1 MNLLLHKNGEAYPMF
16 NRLRKKKMSNE
27 DTPVNNKPSSVRMN
41 VFFFAAFVIF
51 SILIFRLAFVQF
63 VEGPELTY
71 METSRNTKD
80 IPLAP
85 VRGPIYDA
93 TGEVALA
100 YSEPVQSLYVLLY
113 EDYRNDDRKQE
124 AQELAEELAA
134 VFKKFNPGE
143 KEQPDAEEI
152 LKRLDLESQ
161 KAHGYTPRL
170 VKSDLNMKEI
180 AYFMEKKAEYPGAMV
195 LEENVRKYDPDRV
208 AVQVIGYTR
217 EFKGQQDNLDKYRE
231 ISKSEATERDPGM
244 RYTQQEK
251 VGVDGLEFQYQ
262 EELRGRS
269 GYQSIDINLRNL
281 PEGTMQQTP
290 PEKGYSL
297 VSTINKEIQ
306 MAAQQAITDELRKLP
321 KAVTGYAVAM
331 EVDTGNVV
339 AMASMPDYD
348 PNDWD
353 YDKIKYVYRNGT
365 MASFPPDDSKKH
377 TESVV
382 LLGSVIKPLSVLIGL
397 KEGLFT
403 TGETYPDQGYAILGK
418 DGRKVRNSHSAYNG
432 NITARRAIEKSSNAF
447 MIDMV
452 GKRLLNKYGSDK
464 GLDVWHE
471 HMQEFG
477 LGVSTGVDLP
487 GEFLGRLEYKNK
499 DESAL
504 TRLAFASFGQQG
516 KYTTLQLA
524 QYTTMLAN
532 KGKRMEPHLVKEIR
546 DADGNVVKKIK
557 PKVLNEVDF
566 ADAYWN
572 EVHKGMVTRVSSFEG
587 FPYDYARKTG
597 TSEQGTGPNK
607 KENGVFIAFAPR
619 DNPKLAIAVVVP
631 EGGFGSVSAS
641 PIARKI
647 FDAYDQV
654 YGLDGTPK
662 GKKDQGKDTE

>member
-1 MNLLLHKNGEAYPMF
+1 MTE
-16 NRLRKKKMSNE
+16 E
-27 DTPVNNKPSSVRMN
+27 DTPVNKPSTARLN
-41 VFFFAAFVIF
+41 LFFFAAFVIF

-113 EDYRNDDRKQE
+113 EDYRNDERRQE
-124 AQELAEELAA
+124 AEELAHDLAA
-134 VFKKFNPGE
+134 VFKQFNPGD

-152 LKRLDLESQ
+152 IKRLDLDYQ
-161 KAHGYTPRL
+161 KTFGYVPRL
-170 VKSDLNMKEI
+170 VKSDLSTKEI
-180 AYFMEKKAEYPGAMV
+180 AFFMEKKAEYPGVMV
-195 LEENVRKYDPDRV
+195 LEENIRKYDPDGV
-208 AVQVIGYTR
+208 AVQIVGYTR
-217 EFKGQQDNLDKYRE
+217 EFKRAPDSIAKYKAIRE
-231 ISKSEATERDPGM
+231 GASNQRDPGLV
-244 RYTQQEK
+244 YHEEEK
-251 VGVDGLEFQYQ
+251 VGFDGLELQYQ

-269 GYQSIDINLRNL
+269 GYQSIDIDARNL
-281 PEGTMQQTP
+281 PDGTMLQTP

-306 MAAQQAITDELRKLP
+306 MAAQEAITDELRRLP
-321 KAVTGYAVAM
+321 KAITGYAVAM

-353 YDKIKYVYRNGT
+353 YDKIKYVFRNGT
-365 MASFPPDDSKKH
+365 TESFPPNDAKPSRA
-377 TESVV
+377 ESVV

-403 TGETYPDQGYAILGK
+403 AGQTYHDQGYAILGK
-418 DGRKVRNSHSAYNG
+418 DGRQVKNSHSAYNG
-432 NITARRAIEKSSNAF
+432 SITARRAIEKSSNAF

-452 GKRLLNKYGSDK
+452 GKRLLSKYGSDK
-464 GLDVWHE
+464 GIDIWDK
-471 HMQEFG
+471 HMKEFG

-487 GEFLGRLEYKNK
+487 NEFLGRLEYNNE

-504 TRLAFASFGQQG
+504 TRLAFASFGQQA
-516 KYTTLQLA
+516 KYTTMQLA

-546 DADGNVVKKIK
+546 DADGNVVKEIK

-566 ADAYWN
+566 ADAHWN
-572 EVHKGMVTRVSSFEG
+572 EVHKGMVTKVSSFDG
-587 FPYDYARKTG
+587 FPYDFARKTG

-619 DNPKLAIAVVVP
+619 DNPKLAVAVVVP

-647 FDAYDQV
+647 FDAYDEV

-662 GKKDQGKDTE
+662 GKKDEAKDKE

>member
-1 MNLLLHKNGEAYPMF
+1 MTE
-16 NRLRKKKMSNE
+16 E
-27 DTPVNNKPSSVRMN
+27 DTPVNKPSTARLN
-41 VFFFAAFVIF
+41 LFFFAAFVIF

-93 TGEVALA
+93 TGEIALA

-113 EDYRNDDRKQE
+113 EDYRNDERRQE
-124 AQELAEELAA
+124 AEELAHDLAA
-134 VFKKFNPGE
+134 VFKQFNPGD

-152 LKRLDLESQ
+152 IKRLDLDYQ
-161 KAHGYTPRL
+161 KTFGYVPRL
-170 VKSDLNMKEI
+170 VKSDLSTKEI
-180 AYFMEKKAEYPGAMV
+180 AFFMEKKADYPGVMV
-195 LEENVRKYDPDRV
+195 LEENIRKYDPDGV
-208 AVQVIGYTR
+208 AVQVVGYTR
-217 EFKGQQDNLDKYRE
+217 EFKRAPDSIAKYKAIRE
-231 ISKSEATERDPGM
+231 GASTQRDPGLV
-244 RYTQQEK
+244 YHEEEK
-251 VGVDGLEFQYQ
+251 VGFDGLELQYQ

-269 GYQSIDINLRNL
+269 GYQSIDIDARNL
-281 PEGTMQQTP
+281 PDGTMLQTP

-306 MAAQQAITDELRKLP
+306 MATQEAITDELRRLP
-321 KAVTGYAVAM
+321 KAITGYAVAM

-353 YDKIKYVYRNGT
+353 YDKIKYVFRNGT
-365 MASFPPDDSKKH
+365 TESFPPNDDKPSRA
-377 TESVV
+377 ESVV

-403 TGETYPDQGYAILGK
+403 PGETYHDQGYAVLGK
-418 DGRKVRNSHSAYNG
+418 DGRQVKNSHSAYNG
-432 NITARRAIEKSSNAF
+432 SITARRAIEKSSNAF

-452 GKRLLNKYGSDK
+452 GKRLLRNYGSEK
-464 GLDVWHE
+464 GIDVWHK

-487 GEFLGRLEYKNK
+487 NEFLGRLEYKNK

-504 TRLAFASFGQQG
+504 TRLAFASFGQQA
-516 KYTTLQLA
+516 KYTTMQLA

-546 DADGNVVKKIK
+546 DADGNVVKEIK

-566 ADAYWN
+566 ADAHWN
-572 EVHKGMVTRVSSFEG
+572 EVHKGMVTKVSSFDG

-619 DNPKLAIAVVVP
+619 DNPKLAVAVVVP

-647 FDAYDQV
+647 FDAYDEV

-662 GKKDQGKDTE
+662 GKKDEGKDKE

>member
-1 MNLLLHKNGEAYPMF
+1 MF
-16 NRLRKKKMSNE
+16 NRLRKKPMTEE
-27 DTPVNNKPSSVRMN
+27 DTPVNKPSTARLN
-41 VFFFAAFVIF
+41 LFFFAAFVIF

-113 EDYRNDDRKQE
+113 EDYRNDERRQE
-124 AQELAEELAA
+124 AEELAHDLAA
-134 VFKKFNPGE
+134 VFKQFNPGD
-143 KEQPDAEEI
+143 KEQPDGEEI
-152 LKRLDLESQ
+152 IKRLDLDYQ
-161 KAHGYTPRL
+161 KTFGYVPRL
-170 VKSDLNMKEI
+170 VKSDLSTKEI
-180 AYFMEKKAEYPGAMV
+180 AFFMEKKAEYPGVMV
-195 LEENVRKYDPDRV
+195 LEENIRKYDPDGV
-208 AVQVIGYTR
+208 AVQVVGYTR
-217 EFKGQQDNLDKYRE
+217 EFKRAPDSIAKYKAIRE
-231 ISKSEATERDPGM
+231 GASTQRDPGLV
-244 RYTQQEK
+244 YHEEEK
-251 VGVDGLEFQYQ
+251 VGFDGLELQYQ

-269 GYQSIDINLRNL
+269 GYQSIDIDARNL
-281 PEGTMQQTP
+281 PDGTMLQTP

-306 MAAQQAITDELRKLP
+306 MAAQEAITDELRRLP
-321 KAVTGYAVAM
+321 KAITGYAVAM

-353 YDKIKYVYRNGT
+353 YDKIKYVFRNGT
-365 MASFPPDDSKKH
+365 TESFPPNDAKPSRA
-377 TESVV
+377 ESVV

-403 TGETYPDQGYAILGK
+403 AGETYHDQGYAVLGK
-418 DGRKVRNSHSAYNG
+418 DGRQVKNSHSAYNG
-432 NITARRAIEKSSNAF
+432 SITARRAIEKSSNAF

-452 GKRLLNKYGSDK
+452 GKRLLRNYGSEK
-464 GLDVWHE
+464 GIDVWHK

-487 GEFLGRLEYKNK
+487 NEFLGRLEYNNK

-504 TRLAFASFGQQG
+504 TRLAFASFGQQA
-516 KYTTLQLA
+516 KYTTMQLA

-546 DADGNVVKKIK
+546 DADGNVVKEIK

-566 ADAYWN
+566 AEAHWN
-572 EVHKGMVTRVSSFEG
+572 EVHKGMVTKVSSFDG

-619 DNPKLAIAVVVP
+619 DNPKLAVAVVVP

-647 FDAYDQV
+647 FDAYDEV

-662 GKKDQGKDTE
+662 GKKDEAKDNE

>member
-1 MNLLLHKNGEAYPMF
+1 MF
-16 NRLRKKKMSNE
+16 NRWRSKKASDE
-27 DTPVNNKPSSVRMN
+27 DKTVNKPSAARIN
-41 VFFFAAFVIF
+41 LFFFAAFVIF

-71 METSRNTKD
+71 METTRNTKD

-93 TGEVALA
+93 TGKVALA

-113 EDYRNDDRKQE
+113 EDYSNGSRQEE
-124 AQELAEELAA
+124 AQKLADDLAA
-134 VFKKFNPGE
+134 VFKKFNPGD
-143 KEQPDAEEI
+143 KKQPDAEEI
-152 LKRLDLESQ
+152 MKRLDLDYQ
-161 KAHGYTPRL
+161 KTHGYTPRL
-170 VKSDLNMKEI
+170 VKSDLNTKEI

-217 EFKGQQDNLDKYRE
+217 EFKGQQNNLDKYKE
-231 ISKSEATERDPGM
+231 ISKSLATERDPGL
-244 RYTQQEK
+244 RYTQQEM
-251 VGVDGLEFQYQ
+251 VGVGGLEFQYQ

-269 GYQSIDINLRNL
+269 GYQSIDINARNL
-281 PEGTMQQTP
+281 PEGTIMQTP

-306 MAAQQAITDELRKLP
+306 LAAQEAITDELRKLP
-321 KAVTGYAVAM
+321 KAITGYAVAM

-353 YDKIKYVYRNGT
+353 YEKIKYVYRNGT
-365 MASFPPDDSKKH
+365 IASFPPNDSKPRH
-377 TESVV
+377 AESVV

-403 TGETYPDQGYAILGK
+403 AGQTYHDQGYAILGK
-418 DGRKVRNSHSAYNG
+418 DGRQVRNSHSAYNG
-432 NITARRAIEKSSNAF
+432 HITARRAIEKSSNAF

-464 GLDVWHE
+464 GIDKWDE
-471 HMQEFG
+471 YMKDFG

-487 GEFLGRLEYKNK
+487 GEYLGTLEYKDK

-504 TRLAFASFGQQG
+504 TRLAFASFGQQA

-546 DADGNVVKKIK
+546 DAEGSVVKKIK

-572 EVHKGMVTRVSSFEG
+572 EVHRGMVTKVSSFDG

-619 DNPKLAIAVVVP
+619 ENPKLAIAVVVP

-647 FDAYDQV
+647 FDAYDEV

-662 GKKDQGKDTE
+662 GKKGQEKDKE

>member
-1 MNLLLHKNGEAYPMF
+1 MF
-16 NRLRKKKMSNE
+16 NRLRKKPMTEE
-27 DTPVNNKPSSVRMN
+27 DTPVNKPSTARLN
-41 VFFFAAFVIF
+41 LFFFAAFVIF

-113 EDYRNDDRKQE
+113 EDYRNDERRQE
-124 AQELAEELAA
+124 AEELAHDLAA
-134 VFKKFNPGE
+134 VFKQFNPGD

-152 LKRLDLESQ
+152 IKRLDLDYQ
-161 KAHGYTPRL
+161 KTFGYVPRL
-170 VKSDLNMKEI
+170 VKSDLSTKEI
-180 AYFMEKKAEYPGAMV
+180 AFFMEKKADYPGVMV
-195 LEENVRKYDPDRV
+195 LEENIRKYDPDGV
-208 AVQVIGYTR
+208 AVQVVGYTR
-217 EFKGQQDNLDKYRE
+217 EFKRAPDSIAKYKAIRE
-231 ISKSEATERDPGM
+231 GASTQRDPGLL
-244 RYTQQEK
+244 YHEEEK
-251 VGVDGLEFQYQ
+251 VGFDGLELQYQ

-269 GYQSIDINLRNL
+269 GYQSIDIDARNL
-281 PEGTMQQTP
+281 PDGTMLQTP

-306 MAAQQAITDELRKLP
+306 MAAQEAITDELRRLP
-321 KAVTGYAVAM
+321 KAITGYAVAM

-353 YDKIKYVYRNGT
+353 YDKIKYVFRNGT
-365 MASFPPDDSKKH
+365 TESFPPNDAKPSRA
-377 TESVV
+377 ESVV

-403 TGETYPDQGYAILGK
+403 AGETYHDQGYAVLGK
-418 DGRKVRNSHSAYNG
+418 DGRQVKNSHSAYNG
-432 NITARRAIEKSSNAF
+432 SITARRAIEKSSNAF

-452 GKRLLNKYGSDK
+452 GKRLLRNYGSEK
-464 GLDVWHE
+464 GIDVWHK

-487 GEFLGRLEYKNK
+487 NEFLGRLEYNNK

-504 TRLAFASFGQQG
+504 TRLAFASFGQQA
-516 KYTTLQLA
+516 KYTTMQLA

-546 DADGNVVKKIK
+546 DADGNVVKEIK

-566 ADAYWN
+566 ADAHWN
-572 EVHKGMVTRVSSFEG
+572 EVHKGMVTKVSSFDG

-607 KENGVFIAFAPR
+607 KENGVFIALCTTR
-619 DNPKLAIAVVVP
+619 
-631 EGGFGSVSAS
+631 
-641 PIARKI
+641 
-647 FDAYDQV
+647 
-654 YGLDGTPK
+654 
-662 GKKDQGKDTE
+662 

>member
-1 MNLLLHKNGEAYPMF
+1 MF

-41 VFFFAAFVIF
+41 MFFFAAFVIF

-124 AQELAEELAA
+124 AQELADELAA
-134 VFKKFNPGE
+134 VFKQFNPGD

-231 ISKSEATERDPGM
+231 ISKSEATERDPGL

-281 PEGTMQQTP
+281 PEGTMEQTP

-403 TGETYPDQGYAILGK
+403 TGQTYPDQGYAILGK

-572 EVHKGMVTRVSSFEG
+572 EVHKGMVTKVSSFEG

-647 FDAYDQV
+647 FDAYDEV

>member
-1 MNLLLHKNGEAYPMF
+1 MTE
-16 NRLRKKKMSNE
+16 E
-27 DTPVNNKPSSVRMN
+27 DTPVNKPSTARLN
-41 VFFFAAFVIF
+41 LFFFAAFVIF

-113 EDYRNDDRKQE
+113 EDYRNDERRQE
-124 AQELAEELAA
+124 AEELAHDLAA
-134 VFKKFNPGE
+134 VFKQFNPGD
-143 KEQPDAEEI
+143 KEQPDGEEI
-152 LKRLDLESQ
+152 IKRLDLDYQ
-161 KAHGYTPRL
+161 KTFGYVPRL
-170 VKSDLNMKEI
+170 VKSDLSTKEI
-180 AYFMEKKAEYPGAMV
+180 AFFMEKKTEYPGVMV
-195 LEENVRKYDPDRV
+195 LEENIRKYDPDGV
-208 AVQVIGYTR
+208 AVQVVGYTR
-217 EFKGQQDNLDKYRE
+217 EFKRAPDSIAKYKAIRE
-231 ISKSEATERDPGM
+231 GASTQRDPGLV
-244 RYTQQEK
+244 YHEEEK
-251 VGVDGLEFQYQ
+251 VGFDGLELQYQ

-269 GYQSIDINLRNL
+269 GYQSIDIDARNL
-281 PEGTMQQTP
+281 PDGTMLQTP

-306 MAAQQAITDELRKLP
+306 MAAQEAITDELRRLP
-321 KAVTGYAVAM
+321 KAITGYAVAM

-353 YDKIKYVYRNGT
+353 YDKIKYVFRNGT
-365 MASFPPDDSKKH
+365 TESFPPNDAKPSRA
-377 TESVV
+377 ESVI

-403 TGETYPDQGYAILGK
+403 AGQTYHDQGYAILGK
-418 DGRKVRNSHSAYNG
+418 DGRQVKNSHSAYNG
-432 NITARRAIEKSSNAF
+432 SITARRAIEKSSNAF

-452 GKRLLNKYGSDK
+452 GKRLLSKYGSEGIDIWDK
-464 GLDVWHE
+464 
-471 HMQEFG
+471 HMKEFG

-487 GEFLGRLEYKNK
+487 NEFLGRLEYTNK

-504 TRLAFASFGQQG
+504 TRLAFASFGQQA
-516 KYTTLQLA
+516 KYTTMQLA

-546 DADGNVVKKIK
+546 DADGNVVKEIK

-566 ADAYWN
+566 ADAHWN
-572 EVHKGMVTRVSSFEG
+572 EVHKGMVTKVSAFDG

-619 DNPKLAIAVVVP
+619 DNPKLAVAVVVP

-647 FDAYDQV
+647 FDAYDEV

-662 GKKDQGKDTE
+662 GKKGEGKDKE

>member
-1 MNLLLHKNGEAYPMF
+1 MF
-16 NRLRKKKMSNE
+16 NRLRKKPMTEE
-27 DTPVNNKPSSVRMN
+27 DTPVNKPSTARLN
-41 VFFFAAFVIF
+41 LFFFAAFVIF

-113 EDYRNDDRKQE
+113 EDYRNDERRQE
-124 AQELAEELAA
+124 AEELAHDLAA
-134 VFKKFNPGE
+134 VFKQFNPGD

-152 LKRLDLESQ
+152 IKRLDLDYQ
-161 KAHGYTPRL
+161 KTFGYVPRL
-170 VKSDLNMKEI
+170 VKSDLSTKEI
-180 AYFMEKKAEYPGAMV
+180 AFFMEKKADYPGVMV
-195 LEENVRKYDPDRV
+195 LEENIRKYDPDGV
-208 AVQVIGYTR
+208 AVQVVGYTR
-217 EFKGQQDNLDKYRE
+217 EFKRAPDSIAKYKAIRE
-231 ISKSEATERDPGM
+231 GASTQRDPGLV
-244 RYTQQEK
+244 YHEEEK
-251 VGVDGLEFQYQ
+251 VGFDGLELQYQ

-269 GYQSIDINLRNL
+269 GYQSIDIDARNL
-281 PEGTMQQTP
+281 PDGTMLQTP

-306 MAAQQAITDELRKLP
+306 MATQEAITDELRRLP
-321 KAVTGYAVAM
+321 KAITGYAVAM

-353 YDKIKYVYRNGT
+353 YDKIKYVFRNGT
-365 MASFPPDDSKKH
+365 TESFPPNDDKPSRA
-377 TESVV
+377 ESVV

-403 TGETYPDQGYAILGK
+403 AGETYHDQGYAVLGK
-418 DGRKVRNSHSAYNG
+418 DGRQVKNSHSAYNG
-432 NITARRAIEKSSNAF
+432 SITARRAIEKSSNAF

-452 GKRLLNKYGSDK
+452 GKRLLRNYGSEK
-464 GLDVWHE
+464 GIDVWHK

-487 GEFLGRLEYKNK
+487 NEFLGRLEYTNK

-504 TRLAFASFGQQG
+504 TRLAFASFGQQA
-516 KYTTLQLA
+516 KYTTMQLA

-546 DADGNVVKKIK
+546 DADGNVVKEIK

-566 ADAYWN
+566 ADAHWN
-572 EVHKGMVTRVSSFEG
+572 EVHKGMVTKVSSFDG

-619 DNPKLAIAVVVP
+619 DNPKLAVAVVVP

-647 FDAYDQV
+647 FDAYDEV

-662 GKKDQGKDTE
+662 GKKDEGKDKE

>member
-1 MNLLLHKNGEAYPMF
+1 MTE
-16 NRLRKKKMSNE
+16 E
-27 DTPVNNKPSSVRMN
+27 DTPVNKPSTARLN
-41 VFFFAAFVIF
+41 LFFFAAFVIF

-113 EDYRNDDRKQE
+113 EDYRNDERRQE
-124 AQELAEELAA
+124 AEELAHDLAA
-134 VFKKFNPGE
+134 VFKQFNPGD

-152 LKRLDLESQ
+152 IKRLDLDYQ
-161 KAHGYTPRL
+161 KTFGYVPRL
-170 VKSDLNMKEI
+170 VKSDLSTKEI
-180 AYFMEKKAEYPGAMV
+180 AFFMEKKADYPGVMV
-195 LEENVRKYDPDRV
+195 LEENIRKYDPDGV
-208 AVQVIGYTR
+208 AVQVVGYTR
-217 EFKGQQDNLDKYRE
+217 EFKRAPDSLAKYKAIRE
-231 ISKSEATERDPGM
+231 GASTQRDPGLV
-244 RYTQQEK
+244 YHEEEK
-251 VGVDGLEFQYQ
+251 VGFDGLELQYQ

-269 GYQSIDINLRNL
+269 GYQSIDIDARNL
-281 PEGTMQQTP
+281 PDGTMLQTP

-306 MAAQQAITDELRKLP
+306 MAAQEAITDELRRLP
-321 KAVTGYAVAM
+321 KAITGYAVAM

-353 YDKIKYVYRNGT
+353 YDKIKYVFRNGT
-365 MASFPPDDSKKH
+365 TESFPPNDAKPSRA
-377 TESVV
+377 ESVV

-403 TGETYPDQGYAILGK
+403 AGQTYHDQGYAILGK
-418 DGRKVRNSHSAYNG
+418 DGRQVKNSHSAYNG
-432 NITARRAIEKSSNAF
+432 SITARRAIEKSSNAF

-452 GKRLLNKYGSDK
+452 GKRLLNKYGSTK
-464 GLDVWHE
+464 GVKVWDE
-471 HMQEFG
+471 YMKDFG
-477 LGVSTGVDLP
+477 LGVSTGIDLP
-487 GEFLGRLEYKNK
+487 KEYLGTLEYNN
-499 DESAL
+499 DETESAL
-504 TRLAFASFGQQG
+504 TRLAFASFGQQA
-516 KYTTLQLA
+516 KYTTMQLA

-546 DADGNVVKKIK
+546 DADGNVVKEIK

-566 ADAYWN
+566 ADAHWN
-572 EVHKGMVTRVSSFEG
+572 EVHKGMVTKVSSFDG

-619 DNPKLAIAVVVP
+619 DNPKLAVAVVVP

-647 FDAYDQV
+647 FDAYDEV

-662 GKKDQGKDTE
+662 GKKDQKQDQE

>member
-1 MNLLLHKNGEAYPMF
+1 MF
-16 NRLRKKKMSNE
+16 NRLRKKPMTEE
-27 DTPVNNKPSSVRMN
+27 DTPVNKPSTARLN
-41 VFFFAAFVIF
+41 LFFFAAFVIF

-113 EDYRNDDRKQE
+113 EDYRNDERRQE
-124 AQELAEELAA
+124 AEELAHDLAA
-134 VFKKFNPGE
+134 VFKQFNPGD
-143 KEQPDAEEI
+143 KEQPNAEEI
-152 LKRLDLESQ
+152 IKRLDLDYQ
-161 KAHGYTPRL
+161 KTFGYVPRL
-170 VKSDLNMKEI
+170 VKSDLSTKEI
-180 AYFMEKKAEYPGAMV
+180 AFFMEKKAEYPGVMV
-195 LEENVRKYDPDRV
+195 LEENIRKYDPDGV
-208 AVQVIGYTR
+208 AVQVVGYTR
-217 EFKGQQDNLDKYRE
+217 EFKRAPDSLAKYKAIRE
-231 ISKSEATERDPGM
+231 GASTQRDPGLV
-244 RYTQQEK
+244 YHEEEK
-251 VGVDGLEFQYQ
+251 VGFDGLELQYQ

-269 GYQSIDINLRNL
+269 GYQSIDIDARNL
-281 PEGTMQQTP
+281 PDGTMLQTP

-306 MAAQQAITDELRKLP
+306 MAAQEAITDELRRLP
-321 KAVTGYAVAM
+321 KAITGYAVAM

-353 YDKIKYVYRNGT
+353 YDKIKYVFRNGT
-365 MASFPPDDSKKH
+365 TESFPPNDAKPSRA
-377 TESVV
+377 ESVV

-403 TGETYPDQGYAILGK
+403 AGQTYHDQGYAILGK
-418 DGRKVRNSHSAYNG
+418 DGRQVKNSHSAYNG
-432 NITARRAIEKSSNAF
+432 SITARRAIEKSSNAF

-452 GKRLLNKYGSDK
+452 GKRLLSKYGSDK
-464 GLDVWHE
+464 GIDIWDK
-471 HMQEFG
+471 HMKEFG

-487 GEFLGRLEYKNK
+487 NEFLGRLEYTND

-504 TRLAFASFGQQG
+504 TRLAFASFGQQA
-516 KYTTLQLA
+516 KYTTMQLA

-546 DADGNVVKKIK
+546 DADGNVVKEIK

-572 EVHKGMVTRVSSFEG
+572 EVHKGMVTKVSSFDG

-619 DNPKLAIAVVVP
+619 DNPKLAVAVVVP

-647 FDAYDQV
+647 FDAYDEV

-662 GKKDQGKDTE
+662 GKKDEAKDQE

>member
-1 MNLLLHKNGEAYPMF
+1 
-16 NRLRKKKMSNE
+16 MSNE

-41 VFFFAAFVIF
+41 MFFFAAFVIF

-124 AQELAEELAA
+124 AQELADELAA
-134 VFKKFNPGE
+134 VFKQFNPGDN
-143 KEQPDAEEI
+143 EQPDAEEI

-180 AYFMEKKAEYPGAMV
+180 AYFMEKKSEYPGAMV

-231 ISKSEATERDPGM
+231 ISKSEATERDPGL

-321 KAVTGYAVAM
+321 NAVTGYAVAM

-397 KEGLFT
+397 KEGLFS
-403 TGETYPDQGYAILGK
+403 TGQTYYDQGYATLGK
-418 DGRKVRNSHSAYNG
+418 DGRKVRNSHSAFNG
-432 NITARRAIEKSSNAF
+432 SITARRAIEKSSNAF

-452 GKRLLNKYGSDK
+452 GKGLYNKYGATK
-464 GLDVWHE
+464 GVEVWDE
-471 HMQEFG
+471 HMKEFG

-487 GEFLGRLEYKNK
+487 KEYLGTLEYNSDN
-499 DESAL
+499 DESGL
-504 TRLAFASFGQQG
+504 TRLAFASFGQQA

-546 DADGNVVKKIK
+546 DAEGNVVKKIK

-572 EVHKGMVTRVSSFEG
+572 EVHKGMVTKVSSFDG

-662 GKKDQGKDTE
+662 GKKDQEKDTE

>member
-1 MNLLLHKNGEAYPMF
+1 MF
-16 NRLRKKKMSNE
+16 NRLRKKPMTEE
-27 DTPVNNKPSSVRMN
+27 DTPVNKPSTARLN
-41 VFFFAAFVIF
+41 LFFFAAFVIF

-113 EDYRNDDRKQE
+113 EDYRNDERRQE
-124 AQELAEELAA
+124 AEELAHDLAA
-134 VFKKFNPGE
+134 VFKQFNPGD

-152 LKRLDLESQ
+152 IKRLDLDYQ
-161 KAHGYTPRL
+161 KTFGYVPRL
-170 VKSDLNMKEI
+170 VKSDLSTKEI
-180 AYFMEKKAEYPGAMV
+180 AFFMEKKAKYPGVMV
-195 LEENVRKYDPDRV
+195 LEENIRKYDPDGV
-208 AVQVIGYTR
+208 AVQIVGYTR
-217 EFKGQQDNLDKYRE
+217 EFKRAPDSIAKYKAIRE
-231 ISKSEATERDPGM
+231 GASNQRDPGLV
-244 RYTQQEK
+244 YHEEEK
-251 VGVDGLEFQYQ
+251 VGFDGLELQYQ

-269 GYQSIDINLRNL
+269 GYQSIDIDARNL
-281 PEGTMQQTP
+281 PDGTMLQTP

-306 MAAQQAITDELRKLP
+306 MAAQEAITDELRRLP
-321 KAVTGYAVAM
+321 KAITGYAVAM

-353 YDKIKYVYRNGT
+353 YDKIKYVFRNGT
-365 MASFPPDDSKKH
+365 TESFPPNDAKPSRA
-377 TESVV
+377 ESVV

-403 TGETYPDQGYAILGK
+403 AGQTYHDQGYAILGK
-418 DGRKVRNSHSAYNG
+418 DGRQVKNSHSAYNG
-432 NITARRAIEKSSNAF
+432 SITARRAIEKSSNAF

-452 GKRLLNKYGSDK
+452 GKRLLSKYGSDK
-464 GLDVWHE
+464 GIDIWDK
-471 HMQEFG
+471 HMKEFG

-487 GEFLGRLEYKNK
+487 NEFLGRLEYNNK

-504 TRLAFASFGQQG
+504 TRLAFASFGQQA
-516 KYTTLQLA
+516 KYTTMQLA

-546 DADGNVVKKIK
+546 DADGNVVKEIK
-557 PKVLNEVDF
+557 PKVLNKVDF
-566 ADAYWN
+566 ADAHWN
-572 EVHKGMVTRVSSFEG
+572 EVHKGMVTKVSSFDG
-587 FPYDYARKTG
+587 FPYDFARKTG

-619 DNPKLAIAVVVP
+619 DNPKLAVAVVVP

-647 FDAYDQV
+647 FDAYDEV

-662 GKKDQGKDTE
+662 GKKDEAKDKE

>member
-1 MNLLLHKNGEAYPMF
+1 MF

-41 VFFFAAFVIF
+41 MFFFAAFVIF

-124 AQELAEELAA
+124 AQELADELAA
-134 VFKKFNPGE
+134 VFKQFNPGD

-231 ISKSEATERDPGM
+231 ISKSEATERDPGL

-403 TGETYPDQGYAILGK
+403 TGQTYPDQGYAILGK

-566 ADAYWN
+566 ADVYWN

-647 FDAYDQV
+647 FDAYDEV

>member
-1 MNLLLHKNGEAYPMF
+1 MF
-16 NRLRKKKMSNE
+16 NRSRKKPMSEE
-27 DTPVNNKPSSVRMN
+27 DTPDNKPSTARLN
-41 VFFFAAFVIF
+41 LFFFAAFVIF

-113 EDYRNDDRKQE
+113 EDYRNDERRQE
-124 AQELAEELAA
+124 AEELAHDLAA
-134 VFKKFNPGE
+134 VFKQFNPGDA
-143 KEQPDAEEI
+143 EQPDAEEI
-152 LKRLDLESQ
+152 IKRLDLDYQ
-161 KAHGYTPRL
+161 KTFGYVPRL
-170 VKSDLNMKEI
+170 VKSNLSTKEI
-180 AYFMEKKAEYPGAMV
+180 AFFMEKKTDYPGVMV
-195 LEENVRKYDPDRV
+195 LEENIRKYDPDGV
-208 AVQVIGYTR
+208 AVQVVGYTR
-217 EFKGQQDNLDKYRE
+217 EFKRAPDSIAKYKAIRE
-231 ISKSEATERDPGM
+231 GASTQRDPGLV
-244 RYTQQEK
+244 YHEEEK
-251 VGVDGLEFQYQ
+251 VGFDGLELQYQ

-269 GYQSIDINLRNL
+269 GYQSIDIDARNL
-281 PEGTMQQTP
+281 PDGTMLQTP

-306 MAAQQAITDELRKLP
+306 MATQEAITDELRRLP
-321 KAVTGYAVAM
+321 KAITGYAVAM

-353 YDKIKYVYRNGT
+353 YDKIKYVFRNGT
-365 MASFPPDDSKKH
+365 TESFPPNDAKPSRA
-377 TESVV
+377 ESVV

-403 TGETYPDQGYAILGK
+403 AGETYHDQGYAVLGK
-418 DGRKVRNSHSAYNG
+418 DGRQVKNSHSAYNG
-432 NITARRAIEKSSNAF
+432 SITARRAIEKSSNAF

-452 GKRLLNKYGSDK
+452 GKRLLRNYGSEK
-464 GLDVWHE
+464 GIDVWHK

-487 GEFLGRLEYKNK
+487 NEFLGRLEYTNK

-504 TRLAFASFGQQG
+504 TRLAFASFGQQA
-516 KYTTLQLA
+516 KYTTMQLA

-546 DADGNVVKKIK
+546 DAEGNVVKKIK
-557 PKVLNEVDF
+557 PKILNEVDF
-566 ADAYWN
+566 SDAHWN
-572 EVHKGMVTRVSSFEG
+572 EVHKGMVTKVSSFDG

-619 DNPKLAIAVVVP
+619 DNPKLAVAVVVP

-647 FDAYDQV
+647 FDAYDEV

-662 GKKDQGKDTE
+662 GKKDQKQD

>member
-1 MNLLLHKNGEAYPMF
+1 MF

-41 VFFFAAFVIF
+41 MFFFAAFVIF

-124 AQELAEELAA
+124 AQELADELAA
-134 VFKKFNPGE
+134 VFKQFNPGDN
-143 KEQPDAEEI
+143 EQPDAEEI

-180 AYFMEKKAEYPGAMV
+180 AYFMEKKSEYPGAMV

-231 ISKSEATERDPGM
+231 ISKSEATERDPGL

-321 KAVTGYAVAM
+321 NAVTGYAVAM

-397 KEGLFT
+397 KEGLFS
-403 TGETYPDQGYAILGK
+403 TGQTYYDQGYATLGK
-418 DGRKVRNSHSAYNG
+418 DGRKVRNSHSAFNG
-432 NITARRAIEKSSNAF
+432 SITARRAIEKSSNAF

-452 GKRLLNKYGSDK
+452 GKGLYNKYGATK
-464 GLDVWHE
+464 GVEVWDE
-471 HMQEFG
+471 HMKEFG

-487 GEFLGRLEYKNK
+487 KEYLGTLEYNSDN
-499 DESAL
+499 DESGL
-504 TRLAFASFGQQG
+504 TRLAFASFGQQA

-546 DADGNVVKKIK
+546 DAEGNVVKKIK

-572 EVHKGMVTRVSSFEG
+572 EVHKGMVTKVSSFDG

-662 GKKDQGKDTE
+662 GKKDQEKDTE

>member
-1 MNLLLHKNGEAYPMF
+1 MF
-16 NRLRKKKMSNE
+16 NRLRKKPMTEE
-27 DTPVNNKPSSVRMN
+27 DTPVNKPSTARLN
-41 VFFFAAFVIF
+41 LFFFAAFVIF

-113 EDYRNDDRKQE
+113 EDYRNDERRQE
-124 AQELAEELAA
+124 AEELAHDLAA
-134 VFKKFNPGE
+134 VFKQFNPGD

-152 LKRLDLESQ
+152 IKRLDLDYQ
-161 KAHGYTPRL
+161 KTFGYVPRL
-170 VKSDLNMKEI
+170 VKSDLSTKEI
-180 AYFMEKKAEYPGAMV
+180 AFFMEKKADYPGVMV
-195 LEENVRKYDPDRV
+195 LEENIRKYDPDGV
-208 AVQVIGYTR
+208 AVQVVGYTR
-217 EFKGQQDNLDKYRE
+217 EFKRAPDSIAKYKAIRE
-231 ISKSEATERDPGM
+231 GASTQRDPGLV
-244 RYTQQEK
+244 YHEEEK
-251 VGVDGLEFQYQ
+251 VGFDGLELQYQ

-269 GYQSIDINLRNL
+269 GYQSIDIDARNL
-281 PEGTMQQTP
+281 PDGTMLQTP

-306 MAAQQAITDELRKLP
+306 MAAQEAITDELRRLP
-321 KAVTGYAVAM
+321 KAITGYAVAM

-353 YDKIKYVYRNGT
+353 YDKIKFVFRNGT
-365 MASFPPDDSKKH
+365 TESFPPNDAKPSRA
-377 TESVV
+377 ESVV

-403 TGETYPDQGYAILGK
+403 AGQTYHDQGYAILGK
-418 DGRKVRNSHSAYNG
+418 DGRQVRNSHSAYNG
-432 NITARRAIEKSSNAF
+432 SITARRAIEKSSNAF

-452 GKRLLNKYGSDK
+452 GKRLLNKYGSTK
-464 GLDVWHE
+464 GVKVWDE
-471 HMQEFG
+471 HMKDFG
-477 LGVSTGVDLP
+477 LGVSTGIDLP
-487 GEFLGRLEYKNK
+487 KEYLGTLEYNN
-499 DESAL
+499 DETESAL
-504 TRLAFASFGQQG
+504 TRLAFASFGQQA
-516 KYTTLQLA
+516 KYTTMQLA

-546 DADGNVVKKIK
+546 DADGNVVKEIK

-566 ADAYWN
+566 ADAHWN
-572 EVHKGMVTRVSSFEG
+572 EVHKGMVTKVSSFDG

-619 DNPKLAIAVVVP
+619 DNPKLAVAVVVP

-647 FDAYDQV
+647 FDAYDEV

-662 GKKDQGKDTE
+662 GKKDEGKDKE

>member
-1 MNLLLHKNGEAYPMF
+1 
-16 NRLRKKKMSNE
+16 MSNE

-41 VFFFAAFVIF
+41 MFFFAAFVIF

-124 AQELAEELAA
+124 AQELADELAA
-134 VFKKFNPGE
+134 VFKQFNPGD

-152 LKRLDLESQ
+152 MKRLDLESQ

-231 ISKSEATERDPGM
+231 ISKSEATERDPGL

-403 TGETYPDQGYAILGK
+403 TGQTYPDQGYAILGK

-566 ADAYWN
+566 ADVYWN

>member
-1 MNLLLHKNGEAYPMF
+1 M
-16 NRLRKKKMSNE
+16 
-27 DTPVNNKPSSVRMN
+27 
-41 VFFFAAFVIF
+41 
-51 SILIFRLAFVQF
+51 QF

-113 EDYRNDDRKQE
+113 EDYRNDERRQE
-124 AQELAEELAA
+124 AEELAHDLAA
-134 VFKKFNPGE
+134 VFKQFNPGD

-152 LKRLDLESQ
+152 IKRLDLDYQ
-161 KAHGYTPRL
+161 KTFGYVPRL
-170 VKSDLNMKEI
+170 VKSDLSTKEI
-180 AYFMEKKAEYPGAMV
+180 AFFMEKKAEYPGVMV
-195 LEENVRKYDPDRV
+195 LEENIRKYDPDGV
-208 AVQVIGYTR
+208 AVQIVGYTR
-217 EFKGQQDNLDKYRE
+217 EFKRAPDSIAKYKAIRE
-231 ISKSEATERDPGM
+231 GASNQRDPGLV
-244 RYTQQEK
+244 YHEEEK
-251 VGVDGLEFQYQ
+251 VGFDGLELQYQ

-269 GYQSIDINLRNL
+269 GYQSIDIDARNL
-281 PEGTMQQTP
+281 PDGTMLQTP

-306 MAAQQAITDELRKLP
+306 MAAQEAITDELRRLP
-321 KAVTGYAVAM
+321 KAITGYAVAM

-353 YDKIKYVYRNGT
+353 YDKIKYVFRNGT
-365 MASFPPDDSKKH
+365 TESFPPNDAKPSRA
-377 TESVV
+377 ESVV

-403 TGETYPDQGYAILGK
+403 AGQTYHDQGYAILGK
-418 DGRKVRNSHSAYNG
+418 DGRQVKNSHSAYNG
-432 NITARRAIEKSSNAF
+432 SITARRAIEKSSNAF

-452 GKRLLNKYGSDK
+452 GKRLLSKYGSDK
-464 GLDVWHE
+464 GIDIWDK
-471 HMQEFG
+471 HMKEFG

-487 GEFLGRLEYKNK
+487 NEFLGRLEYNNE

-504 TRLAFASFGQQG
+504 TRLAFASFGQQA
-516 KYTTLQLA
+516 KYTTMQLA

-546 DADGNVVKKIK
+546 DADGNVVKEIK

-566 ADAYWN
+566 ADAHWN
-572 EVHKGMVTRVSSFEG
+572 EVHKGMVTKVSSFDG
-587 FPYDYARKTG
+587 FPYDFARKTG

-619 DNPKLAIAVVVP
+619 DNPKLAVAVVVP

-647 FDAYDQV
+647 FDAYDEV

-662 GKKDQGKDTE
+662 GKKDEAKDKE

>member
-1 MNLLLHKNGEAYPMF
+1 MF

-27 DTPVNNKPSSVRMN
+27 DTPVNKPSSVRMN
-41 VFFFAAFVIF
+41 MFFFAAFVIF

-113 EDYRNDDRKQE
+113 EDYRNDERKQE
-124 AQELAEELAA
+124 AQELADELAA
-134 VFKKFNPGE
+134 VFKQFNPGD

-152 LKRLDLESQ
+152 MKRLDLDYQ
-161 KAHGYTPRL
+161 KTFGYVPRL
-170 VKSDLNMKEI
+170 VKSDLTTKEI
-180 AYFMEKKAEYPGAMV
+180 AYFMEKKAEFPGVMV
-195 LEENVRKYDPDRV
+195 LEENVRRYDPDGV

-217 EFKGQQDNLDKYRE
+217 EFKRAPDTLKKYKAIRE
-231 ISKSEATERDPGM
+231 SASIQRDPGLI
-244 RYTQQEK
+244 YHEEEK
-251 VGVDGLEFQYQ
+251 VGFDGLELQYQ

-269 GYQSIDINLRNL
+269 GYQSIDIDARNL
-281 PEGTMQQTP
+281 PDGTMNLTP
-290 PEKGYSL
+290 PEKGYGL
-297 VSTINKEIQ
+297 VTTINKEIQ
-306 MAAQQAITDELRKLP
+306 MVAQQAITDELRKLP
-321 KAVTGYAVAM
+321 KAITGYAVAM

-353 YDKIKYVYRNGT
+353 YEKIKYVFRNGT
-365 MASFPPDDSKKH
+365 TESFPPNESGKKA
-377 TESVV
+377 ESVI

-397 KEGLFT
+397 KEGLFS
-403 TGETYPDQGYAILGK
+403 TGQTYYDQGYATLGK
-418 DGRKVRNSHSAYNG
+418 DGRKVRNSHSAFNG
-432 NITARRAIEKSSNAF
+432 SITARRAIEKSSNAF

-452 GKRLLNKYGSDK
+452 GKGLYNKYGATK
-464 GLDVWHE
+464 GVKVWDE
-471 HMQEFG
+471 HMKEFG

-487 GEFLGRLEYKNK
+487 KEYLGTLEYNSKNN
-499 DESAL
+499 ESGL

-532 KGKRMEPHLVKEIR
+532 KGKRIEPHLVKEIR

-572 EVHKGMVTRVSSFEG
+572 EVHKGMVTKVSSFEG

-647 FDAYDQV
+647 FDAYDEV

-662 GKKDQGKDTE
+662 GKKNQGKDTE

>member
-1 MNLLLHKNGEAYPMF
+1 MF

-41 VFFFAAFVIF
+41 MFFFAAFVIF

-124 AQELAEELAA
+124 AQELADELAA
-134 VFKKFNPGE
+134 VFKQFNPGD

-152 LKRLDLESQ
+152 MKRLDLDYQ
-161 KAHGYTPRL
+161 KTFGYVPRL
-170 VKSDLNMKEI
+170 VKSDLTTKEI
-180 AYFMEKKAEYPGAMV
+180 AYFMEKKAEFPGVMV
-195 LEENVRKYDPDRV
+195 LEENVRRYDPDGV

-217 EFKGQQDNLDKYRE
+217 EFKRAPDTLKKYKAIRE
-231 ISKSEATERDPGM
+231 SASIQRDPGLI
-244 RYTQQEK
+244 YHEEEK
-251 VGVDGLEFQYQ
+251 VGFDGLELQYQ

-269 GYQSIDINLRNL
+269 GYQSIDIDARNL
-281 PEGTMQQTP
+281 PDGTMNLTP
-290 PEKGYSL
+290 PEKGYGL
-297 VSTINKEIQ
+297 VTTINKEIQ
-306 MAAQQAITDELRKLP
+306 MVAQQAITDELRKLP
-321 KAVTGYAVAM
+321 KAITGYAVAM

-353 YDKIKYVYRNGT
+353 YEKIKYVFRNGT
-365 MASFPPDDSKKH
+365 TESFPPNESGKKA
-377 TESVV
+377 ESVI

-397 KEGLFT
+397 KEGLFS
-403 TGETYPDQGYAILGK
+403 TGQTYYDQGYATLGK
-418 DGRKVRNSHSAYNG
+418 DGRKVRNSHSAFNG
-432 NITARRAIEKSSNAF
+432 SITARRAIEKSSNAF

-452 GKRLLNKYGSDK
+452 GKGLYNKYGATK
-464 GLDVWHE
+464 GVKVWDE
-471 HMQEFG
+471 HMKEFG

-487 GEFLGRLEYKNK
+487 KEYLGTLEYNSKNN
-499 DESAL
+499 ESGL

-532 KGKRMEPHLVKEIR
+532 KGKRIEPHLVKEIR
-546 DADGNVVKKIK
+546 DAEGNVVKKIK

-572 EVHKGMVTRVSSFEG
+572 EVHKGMVTKVSSFDG

-647 FDAYDQV
+647 FDAYDEV
-654 YGLDGTPK
+654 YGLDGNPK

>member
-1 MNLLLHKNGEAYPMF
+1 MF
-16 NRLRKKKMSNE
+16 NRLRKKPMTEE
-27 DTPVNNKPSSVRMN
+27 DTPVNKPSTARLN
-41 VFFFAAFVIF
+41 LFFFAAFVIF

-113 EDYRNDDRKQE
+113 EDYRNDERRQE
-124 AQELAEELAA
+124 AEELAHDLAA
-134 VFKKFNPGE
+134 VFKQFNPGD
-143 KEQPDAEEI
+143 KEQPDGEEI
-152 LKRLDLESQ
+152 IKRLDLDYQ
-161 KAHGYTPRL
+161 KTFGYVPRL
-170 VKSDLNMKEI
+170 VKSDLSTKEI
-180 AYFMEKKAEYPGAMV
+180 AFFMEKKADYPGVMV
-195 LEENVRKYDPDRV
+195 LEENIRKYDPDGV
-208 AVQVIGYTR
+208 AVQVVGYTR
-217 EFKGQQDNLDKYRE
+217 EFKRAPDSIAKYKAIRE
-231 ISKSEATERDPGM
+231 GASTQRDPGLV
-244 RYTQQEK
+244 YHEEEK
-251 VGVDGLEFQYQ
+251 VGFDGLELQYQ

-269 GYQSIDINLRNL
+269 GYQSIDIDARNL
-281 PEGTMQQTP
+281 PDGTMLQTP

-306 MAAQQAITDELRKLP
+306 MAAQEAITDELRRLP
-321 KAVTGYAVAM
+321 KAITGYAVAM

-348 PNDWD
+348 PNDWY
-353 YDKIKYVYRNGT
+353 YDKIKYVFRNGT
-365 MASFPPDDSKKH
+365 TESFPPNDAKPSRA
-377 TESVV
+377 ESVV

-403 TGETYPDQGYAILGK
+403 AGETYHDQGYAVLGK
-418 DGRKVRNSHSAYNG
+418 DGRQVKNSHSAYNG
-432 NITARRAIEKSSNAF
+432 SITARRAIEKSSNAF

-452 GKRLLNKYGSDK
+452 GKRLLRNYGSEK
-464 GLDVWHE
+464 GIDVWHK

-487 GEFLGRLEYKNK
+487 NEFLGRLEYNND

-504 TRLAFASFGQQG
+504 TRLAFASFGQQA
-516 KYTTLQLA
+516 KYTTMQLA

-546 DADGNVVKKIK
+546 DADGNVVKEIK

-566 ADAYWN
+566 AEAHWN
-572 EVHKGMVTRVSSFEG
+572 EVHKGMVTKVSSFDG

-619 DNPKLAIAVVVP
+619 DNPKLAVAVVVP

-647 FDAYDQV
+647 FDAYDEV

-662 GKKDQGKDTE
+662 GKKDEGKDKE

>member
-1 MNLLLHKNGEAYPMF
+1 MF
-16 NRLRKKKMSNE
+16 NRLRKKPMTEE
-27 DTPVNNKPSSVRMN
+27 DTPVNKPSTARLN
-41 VFFFAAFVIF
+41 LFFFAAFVIF

-113 EDYRNDDRKQE
+113 EDYRNDERRQE
-124 AQELAEELAA
+124 AEELAHDLAA
-134 VFKKFNPGE
+134 VFKQFNPGD

-152 LKRLDLESQ
+152 IKRLDLDYQ
-161 KAHGYTPRL
+161 KTFGYVPRL
-170 VKSDLNMKEI
+170 VKSDLSTKEI
-180 AYFMEKKAEYPGAMV
+180 AFFMEKKADYPGVMV
-195 LEENVRKYDPDRV
+195 LEENIRKYDPDGV
-208 AVQVIGYTR
+208 AVQVVGYTR
-217 EFKGQQDNLDKYRE
+217 EFKRAPDSLAKYKAIRE
-231 ISKSEATERDPGM
+231 GASTQRDPGLV
-244 RYTQQEK
+244 YHEEEK
-251 VGVDGLEFQYQ
+251 VGFDGLELQYQ

-269 GYQSIDINLRNL
+269 GYQSIDIDARNL
-281 PEGTMQQTP
+281 PDGTMLQTP

-306 MAAQQAITDELRKLP
+306 MAAQEAITDELRRLP
-321 KAVTGYAVAM
+321 KAITGYAVAM

-353 YDKIKYVYRNGT
+353 YDKIKYVFRNGT
-365 MASFPPDDSKKH
+365 TESFPPNDAKPSRA
-377 TESVV
+377 ESVV

-403 TGETYPDQGYAILGK
+403 AGQTYHDQGYAILGK
-418 DGRKVRNSHSAYNG
+418 DGRQVKNSHSAYNG
-432 NITARRAIEKSSNAF
+432 SITARRAIEKSSNAF

-452 GKRLLNKYGSDK
+452 GKRLLNKYGSTK
-464 GLDVWHE
+464 GVKVWDE
-471 HMQEFG
+471 YMKDFG
-477 LGVSTGVDLP
+477 LGVSTGIDLP
-487 GEFLGRLEYKNK
+487 KEYLGTLEYNN
-499 DESAL
+499 DETESAL
-504 TRLAFASFGQQG
+504 TRLAFASFGQQA
-516 KYTTLQLA
+516 KYTTMQLA

-546 DADGNVVKKIK
+546 DADGNVVKEIK

-566 ADAYWN
+566 ADAHWN
-572 EVHKGMVTRVSSFEG
+572 EVHKGMVTKVSSFDG

-619 DNPKLAIAVVVP
+619 DNPKLAVAVVVP

-647 FDAYDQV
+647 FDAYDEV

-662 GKKDQGKDTE
+662 GKKDQKQDQE

>member
-1 MNLLLHKNGEAYPMF
+1 MF
-16 NRLRKKKMSNE
+16 NRLRKKKMTNE

-41 VFFFAAFVIF
+41 MFFFAAFVIF

-93 TGEVALA
+93 TGKVALA

-124 AQELAEELAA
+124 AQELADELAA
-134 VFKKFNPGE
+134 VFKQFNPGD

-152 LKRLDLESQ
+152 MKRLDLDYQ
-161 KAHGYTPRL
+161 KTFGYVPRL
-170 VKSDLNMKEI
+170 VKSDLTTKEI
-180 AYFMEKKAEYPGAMV
+180 AYFMEKKAEFPGVMV
-195 LEENVRKYDPDRV
+195 LEENVRRYDPDGV

-217 EFKGQQDNLDKYRE
+217 EFKRAPDTLKKYKAIRE
-231 ISKSEATERDPGM
+231 SAGTQRDPGLV
-244 RYTQQEK
+244 YHEEEK
-251 VGVDGLEFQYQ
+251 VGFDGLELQYQ

-269 GYQSIDINLRNL
+269 GYQSIDIDARNL
-281 PEGTMQQTP
+281 PDGTMNLTP
-290 PEKGYSL
+290 PEKGYGL
-297 VSTINKEIQ
+297 VTTINKEIQ
-306 MAAQQAITDELRKLP
+306 MVAQQAITDELRKLP
-321 KAVTGYAVAM
+321 KAITGYAVAM
-331 EVDTGNVV
+331 EVDTGNIV

-353 YDKIKYVYRNGT
+353 YDKIKYVFRNGT
-365 MASFPPDDSKKH
+365 AESFPPNDSNKKA
-377 TESVV
+377 ESVV

-397 KEGLFT
+397 KEGLFS
-403 TGETYPDQGYAILGK
+403 TGQTYYDQGYATLGK
-418 DGRKVRNSHSAYNG
+418 DGRKVRNSHSAFNG
-432 NITARRAIEKSSNAF
+432 SITARRAIEKSSNAF

-452 GKRLLNKYGSDK
+452 GKGLYNKYGATEGVEVWDK
-464 GLDVWHE
+464 Y
-471 HMQEFG
+471 MKKFG
-477 LGVSTGVDLP
+477 LGVSTGIDLP
-487 GEFLGRLEYKNK
+487 KEFLGRLEYLEEH
-499 DESAL
+499 ESGL

-546 DADGNVVKKIK
+546 DAEGNVVKKIK

-572 EVHKGMVTRVSSFEG
+572 EVHKGMVTKVSSFDG

-647 FDAYDQV
+647 FDAYDEV

-662 GKKDQGKDTE
+662 GKKDQEKDKE

>member
-1 MNLLLHKNGEAYPMF
+1 MTE
-16 NRLRKKKMSNE
+16 E
-27 DTPVNNKPSSVRMN
+27 DTPVNKPSTARLN
-41 VFFFAAFVIF
+41 LFFFAAFVIF

-113 EDYRNDDRKQE
+113 EDYRNDERRQE
-124 AQELAEELAA
+124 AEELAHDLAA
-134 VFKKFNPGE
+134 VFKQFNPGD

-152 LKRLDLESQ
+152 IKRLDLDYQ
-161 KAHGYTPRL
+161 KTFGYVPRL
-170 VKSDLNMKEI
+170 VKSDLSTKEI
-180 AYFMEKKAEYPGAMV
+180 AFFMEKKADYPGVMV
-195 LEENVRKYDPDRV
+195 LEENIRKYDPDGV
-208 AVQVIGYTR
+208 AVQIVGYTR
-217 EFKGQQDNLDKYRE
+217 EFKRAPDSIAKYKAIRE
-231 ISKSEATERDPGM
+231 GASTQRDPGLV
-244 RYTQQEK
+244 YHEEEK
-251 VGVDGLEFQYQ
+251 VGFDGLELQYQ

-269 GYQSIDINLRNL
+269 GYQSIDIDARNL
-281 PEGTMQQTP
+281 PDGTMLQTP

-306 MAAQQAITDELRKLP
+306 MAAQEAITDELRRLP
-321 KAVTGYAVAM
+321 KAITGYAVAM

-353 YDKIKYVYRNGT
+353 YDKIKYVFRNGT
-365 MASFPPDDSKKH
+365 TESFPPNDAKPSRA
-377 TESVV
+377 ESVI

-403 TGETYPDQGYAILGK
+403 AGQTYHDQGYAILGK
-418 DGRKVRNSHSAYNG
+418 DGRQVKNSHSAYNG
-432 NITARRAIEKSSNAF
+432 SITARRAIEKSSNAF

-452 GKRLLNKYGSDK
+452 GKRLLSKYGSEGIDIWDK
-464 GLDVWHE
+464 
-471 HMQEFG
+471 HMKEFG

-487 GEFLGRLEYKNK
+487 NEFLGRLEYTNK

-504 TRLAFASFGQQG
+504 TRLAFASFGQQA
-516 KYTTLQLA
+516 KYTTMQLA

-546 DADGNVVKKIK
+546 DADGNVVKEIK

-566 ADAYWN
+566 ADAHWN
-572 EVHKGMVTRVSSFEG
+572 EVHKGMVTKVSAFDG

-619 DNPKLAIAVVVP
+619 DNPKLAVAVVVP

-647 FDAYDQV
+647 FDAYDEV

-662 GKKDQGKDTE
+662 GKKDEGKDKE

>member
-1 MNLLLHKNGEAYPMF
+1 MF

-41 VFFFAAFVIF
+41 MFFFAAFVIF

-124 AQELAEELAA
+124 AQELADELAA
-134 VFKKFNPGE
+134 VFKQFNPGD

-152 LKRLDLESQ
+152 MKRLDLDYQ
-161 KAHGYTPRL
+161 KTFGYVPRL
-170 VKSDLNMKEI
+170 VKSDLTTKEI
-180 AYFMEKKAEYPGAMV
+180 AYFMEKKADFPGVMV
-195 LEENVRKYDPDRV
+195 LEENIRRYDPDGV

-217 EFKGQQDNLDKYRE
+217 EFKRAPDTLKKYKAIRE
-231 ISKSEATERDPGM
+231 SASNQRDPGLV
-244 RYTQQEK
+244 YHEEEK
-251 VGVDGLEFQYQ
+251 VGFDGLELQYQ

-269 GYQSIDINLRNL
+269 GYQSIDIDARNL
-281 PEGTMQQTP
+281 PDGTMNLTP

-297 VSTINKEIQ
+297 ITTINKEIQ
-306 MAAQQAITDELRKLP
+306 MVAQQAITDELRKLP
-321 KAVTGYAVAM
+321 KAITGYAVAM

-353 YDKIKYVYRNGT
+353 YEKIKYVFRNGT
-365 MASFPPDDSKKH
+365 TESFPPNESGKKA
-377 TESVV
+377 ESVI

-397 KEGLFT
+397 KEGLFS
-403 TGETYPDQGYAILGK
+403 TGQTYYDQGYATLGK
-418 DGRKVRNSHSAYNG
+418 DGRKVRNSHSAFNG
-432 NITARRAIEKSSNAF
+432 SITARRAIEKSSNAF

-452 GKRLLNKYGSDK
+452 GKGLYNKYGATK
-464 GLDVWHE
+464 GVKVWDE
-471 HMQEFG
+471 HMKEFG

-487 GEFLGRLEYKNK
+487 KEYLGTLEYNS
-499 DESAL
+499 DNNESGL

-532 KGKRMEPHLVKEIR
+532 KGKRIEPHLVKEIR

>member
-1 MNLLLHKNGEAYPMF
+1 MTE
-16 NRLRKKKMSNE
+16 E
-27 DTPVNNKPSSVRMN
+27 DTPVNKPSTARLN
-41 VFFFAAFVIF
+41 LFFFAAFVIF

-113 EDYRNDDRKQE
+113 EDYRNDERRQE
-124 AQELAEELAA
+124 AEELAHDLAA
-134 VFKKFNPGE
+134 VFKQFNPGD

-152 LKRLDLESQ
+152 IKRLDLDYQ
-161 KAHGYTPRL
+161 KTFGYVPRL
-170 VKSDLNMKEI
+170 VKSDLSTKEI
-180 AYFMEKKAEYPGAMV
+180 AFFMEKKADYPGVMV
-195 LEENVRKYDPDRV
+195 LEENIRKYDPDGV
-208 AVQVIGYTR
+208 AVQVVGYTR
-217 EFKGQQDNLDKYRE
+217 EFKRAPDSLAKYKAIRE
-231 ISKSEATERDPGM
+231 GASTQRDPGLV
-244 RYTQQEK
+244 YHEEEK
-251 VGVDGLEFQYQ
+251 VGFDGLELQYQ

-269 GYQSIDINLRNL
+269 GYQSIDIDARNL
-281 PEGTMQQTP
+281 PDGTMLQTP

-306 MAAQQAITDELRKLP
+306 MAAQEAITDELRRLP
-321 KAVTGYAVAM
+321 KAITGYAVAM

-353 YDKIKYVYRNGT
+353 YDKIKYVFRNGT
-365 MASFPPDDSKKH
+365 TESFPPNDAKPSRA
-377 TESVV
+377 ESVV

-403 TGETYPDQGYAILGK
+403 AGQTYHDQGYAILGK
-418 DGRKVRNSHSAYNG
+418 DGRQVKNSHSAYNG
-432 NITARRAIEKSSNAF
+432 SITARRAIEKSSNAF

-452 GKRLLNKYGSDK
+452 GKRLLNKYGSEK
-464 GLDVWHE
+464 GIDVWHKY
-471 HMQEFG
+471 MQDFG

-487 GEFLGRLEYKNK
+487 NEFLGRLEYKE
-499 DESAL
+499 DHESAL
-504 TRLAFASFGQQG
+504 TRLAFASFGQQA
-516 KYTTLQLA
+516 KYTTMQLA

-546 DADGNVVKKIK
+546 DADGNVVKEIK

-566 ADAYWN
+566 ADAHWN
-572 EVHKGMVTRVSSFEG
+572 EVHKGMVTKVSSFDG

-619 DNPKLAIAVVVP
+619 DNPKLAVAVVVP

-647 FDAYDQV
+647 FDAYDEV

-662 GKKDQGKDTE
+662 GKKDQKQDQE

>member
-1 MNLLLHKNGEAYPMF
+1 MDLDYQKTFG
-16 NRLRKKKMSNE
+16 
-27 DTPVNNKPSSVRMN
+27 
-41 VFFFAAFVIF
+41 
-51 SILIFRLAFVQF
+51 
-63 VEGPELTY
+63 
-71 METSRNTKD
+71 
-80 IPLAP
+80 
-85 VRGPIYDA
+85 
-93 TGEVALA
+93 
-100 YSEPVQSLYVLLY
+100 YV
-113 EDYRNDDRKQE
+113 
-124 AQELAEELAA
+124 
-134 VFKKFNPGE
+134 
-143 KEQPDAEEI
+143 
-152 LKRLDLESQ
+152 
-161 KAHGYTPRL
+161 PRL
-170 VKSDLNMKEI
+170 VKSDLSTKEI
-180 AYFMEKKAEYPGAMV
+180 AFFMEKKAEYPGVMV
-195 LEENVRKYDPDRV
+195 LEENIRKYDPDGV
-208 AVQVIGYTR
+208 AVQVVGYTR
-217 EFKGQQDNLDKYRE
+217 EFKRAPDSIAKYKAIRE
-231 ISKSEATERDPGM
+231 GASTQRDPGLV
-244 RYTQQEK
+244 YHEEEK
-251 VGVDGLEFQYQ
+251 VGFDGLELQYQ

-269 GYQSIDINLRNL
+269 GYQSIDIDARNL
-281 PEGTMQQTP
+281 PDGTMLQTP

-306 MAAQQAITDELRKLP
+306 MAAQEAITDELRRLP
-321 KAVTGYAVAM
+321 KAITGYAVAM

-353 YDKIKYVYRNGT
+353 YDKIKYVFRNGT
-365 MASFPPDDSKKH
+365 TESFPPNDAKPSRA
-377 TESVV
+377 ESVV

-403 TGETYPDQGYAILGK
+403 AGETYHDQGYAVLGK
-418 DGRKVRNSHSAYNG
+418 DGRQVKNSHSAYNG
-432 NITARRAIEKSSNAF
+432 SITARRAIEKSSNAF

-452 GKRLLNKYGSDK
+452 GKRLLRNYGSEK
-464 GLDVWHE
+464 GIDVWHK

-487 GEFLGRLEYKNK
+487 NEFLGRLEYTNE

-504 TRLAFASFGQQG
+504 TRLAFASFGQQA
-516 KYTTLQLA
+516 KYTTMQLA

-546 DADGNVVKKIK
+546 DADGNVVKEIK

-566 ADAYWN
+566 ADAHWN
-572 EVHKGMVTRVSSFEG
+572 EVHKGMVTKVSAFDG

-619 DNPKLAIAVVVP
+619 DNPKLAVAVVVP

-647 FDAYDQV
+647 FDAYDEV

-662 GKKDQGKDTE
+662 GKKGEGKDKE

>member
-1 MNLLLHKNGEAYPMF
+1 MF
-16 NRLRKKKMSNE
+16 NRWRSKKASDE
-27 DTPVNNKPSSVRMN
+27 DTAVNKPSAARIN
-41 VFFFAAFVIF
+41 LFFFAAFVIF

-71 METSRNTKD
+71 METTRNTKD

-93 TGEVALA
+93 TGKVALA

-113 EDYRNDDRKQE
+113 EDYSNGSRQEE
-124 AQELAEELAA
+124 AQKLADDLAA
-134 VFKKFNPGE
+134 VFKEFNPGD

-152 LKRLDLESQ
+152 MKRLDLDYQ
-161 KAHGYTPRL
+161 KTHGYTPRL
-170 VKSDLNMKEI
+170 VKSDLNTKEI
-180 AYFMEKKAEYPGAMV
+180 AYFMEKKADYPGAMV
-195 LEENVRKYDPDRV
+195 LEENIRKYDSDRV

-217 EFKGQQDNLDKYRE
+217 EFKGQQNNLDKYKE
-231 ISKSEATERDPGM
+231 ISKSLATERDPGL
-244 RYTQQEK
+244 RYTQQEM
-251 VGVDGLEFQYQ
+251 VGVGGLEFQYQ

-269 GYQSIDINLRNL
+269 GYQSIDINARNL
-281 PEGTMQQTP
+281 PEGTIMQTP

-306 MAAQQAITDELRKLP
+306 LVAQQAITDELRKLP
-321 KAVTGYAVAM
+321 KAITGYAVAM

-365 MASFPPDDSKKH
+365 IASFPPNDSKPSH
-377 TESVV
+377 AESVV

-403 TGETYPDQGYAILGK
+403 AGQTYHDQGYAILGK
-418 DGRKVRNSHSAYNG
+418 DGRQVRNSHSAYNG
-432 NITARRAIEKSSNAF
+432 HITARRAIEKSSNAF

-464 GLDVWHE
+464 GIDKWDE
-471 HMQEFG
+471 YMKDFG

-487 GEFLGRLEYKNK
+487 GEYLGTLEYKDKN
-499 DESAL
+499 ESAL
-504 TRLAFASFGQQG
+504 TRLAFASFGQQA

-546 DADGNVVKKIK
+546 DAEGNVVTKIK

-572 EVHKGMVTRVSSFEG
+572 EVHRGMVTKVSSFDG

-619 DNPKLAIAVVVP
+619 ENPKLAIAVVVP

-647 FDAYDQV
+647 FDAYDEV

-662 GKKDQGKDTE
+662 GKKGEEKDKE

>member
-1 MNLLLHKNGEAYPMF
+1 MTE
-16 NRLRKKKMSNE
+16 E
-27 DTPVNNKPSSVRMN
+27 DTPVNKPSTARLN
-41 VFFFAAFVIF
+41 LFFFAAFVIF

-113 EDYRNDDRKQE
+113 EDYRNDERRQE
-124 AQELAEELAA
+124 AEELAHDLAA
-134 VFKKFNPGE
+134 VFKQFNPGD

-152 LKRLDLESQ
+152 IKRLDLDYQ
-161 KAHGYTPRL
+161 KTFGYVPRL
-170 VKSDLNMKEI
+170 VKSDLSTKEI
-180 AYFMEKKAEYPGAMV
+180 AFFMEKKADYPGVMV
-195 LEENVRKYDPDRV
+195 LEENIRKYDPDGV
-208 AVQVIGYTR
+208 AVQVVGYTR
-217 EFKGQQDNLDKYRE
+217 EFKRAPDSLAKYKAIRE
-231 ISKSEATERDPGM
+231 GASTQRDPGLV
-244 RYTQQEK
+244 YHEEEK
-251 VGVDGLEFQYQ
+251 VGFDGLELQYQ

-269 GYQSIDINLRNL
+269 GYQSIDIDARNL
-281 PEGTMQQTP
+281 PDGTMLQTP

-306 MAAQQAITDELRKLP
+306 MAAQEAITDELRRLP
-321 KAVTGYAVAM
+321 KAITGYAVAM

-353 YDKIKYVYRNGT
+353 YDKIKYVFRNGT
-365 MASFPPDDSKKH
+365 TESFPPNDAKPSRA
-377 TESVV
+377 ESVV

-403 TGETYPDQGYAILGK
+403 AGQTYHDQGYAVLGK
-418 DGRKVRNSHSAYNG
+418 DGRQVKNSHSAYNG
-432 NITARRAIEKSSNAF
+432 SITARRAIEKSSNAF

-452 GKRLLNKYGSDK
+452 GKRLLSKYGSEK
-464 GLDVWHE
+464 GIDVWHKY
-471 HMQEFG
+471 MQDFG

-487 GEFLGRLEYKNK
+487 NEFLGRLEYKE
-499 DESAL
+499 DHESAL
-504 TRLAFASFGQQG
+504 TRLAFASFGQQA
-516 KYTTLQLA
+516 KYTTMQLA

-546 DADGNVVKKIK
+546 DADGNVVKEIK

-566 ADAYWN
+566 ADAHWN
-572 EVHKGMVTRVSSFEG
+572 EVHKGMVTKVSSFDG

-619 DNPKLAIAVVVP
+619 DNPKLAVAVVVP

-647 FDAYDQV
+647 FDAYDEV

-662 GKKDQGKDTE
+662 GKKDQKQDQE

>member
-1 MNLLLHKNGEAYPMF
+1 MF

>member
-1 MNLLLHKNGEAYPMF
+1 MF
-16 NRLRKKKMSNE
+16 NRLRKKPITEE
-27 DTPVNNKPSSVRMN
+27 DTPVNKPSTARLN
-41 VFFFAAFVIF
+41 LFFFAAFVIF

-113 EDYRNDDRKQE
+113 EDYRNDERRQE
-124 AQELAEELAA
+124 AEELAHDLAA
-134 VFKKFNPGE
+134 VFKQFNPGD

-152 LKRLDLESQ
+152 IKRLDLDYQ
-161 KAHGYTPRL
+161 KTFGYVPRL
-170 VKSDLNMKEI
+170 VKSDLSTKEI
-180 AYFMEKKAEYPGAMV
+180 AFFMEKKADYPGVMV
-195 LEENVRKYDPDRV
+195 LEENIRKYDPDGV
-208 AVQVIGYTR
+208 AVQIVGYTR
-217 EFKGQQDNLDKYRE
+217 EFKRAPDSIAKYKAIRE
-231 ISKSEATERDPGM
+231 GASTQRDPGLV
-244 RYTQQEK
+244 YHEEEK
-251 VGVDGLEFQYQ
+251 VGFDGLELQYQ

-269 GYQSIDINLRNL
+269 GYQSIDIDARNL
-281 PEGTMQQTP
+281 PDGTMLQTP

-306 MAAQQAITDELRKLP
+306 MAAQEAITDELRRLP
-321 KAVTGYAVAM
+321 KAITGYAVAM

-353 YDKIKYVYRNGT
+353 YDKIKYVFRNGT
-365 MASFPPDDSKKH
+365 TESFPPNDAKPSRA
-377 TESVV
+377 ESVV

-403 TGETYPDQGYAILGK
+403 AGQTYHDQGYAVLGK
-418 DGRKVRNSHSAYNG
+418 DGRQVKNSHSAYNG
-432 NITARRAIEKSSNAF
+432 SITARRAIEKSSNAF

-452 GKRLLNKYGSDK
+452 GKRLLSKYGSEK
-464 GLDVWHE
+464 GIDVWHKY
-471 HMQEFG
+471 MQDFG

-487 GEFLGRLEYKNK
+487 NEFLGRLEYKE
-499 DESAL
+499 DHESAL
-504 TRLAFASFGQQG
+504 TRLAFASFGQQA
-516 KYTTLQLA
+516 KYTTMQLA

-546 DADGNVVKKIK
+546 DADGNVVKEIK

-566 ADAYWN
+566 ADAHWN
-572 EVHKGMVTRVSSFEG
+572 EVHKGMVTKVSSFDG

-619 DNPKLAIAVVVP
+619 DNPKLAVAVVVP

-647 FDAYDQV
+647 FDAYDEV

-662 GKKDQGKDTE
+662 GKKDQKQDQE

>member
-1 MNLLLHKNGEAYPMF
+1 MF
-16 NRLRKKKMSNE
+16 NRLRKKPMTEE
-27 DTPVNNKPSSVRMN
+27 DTPVNKPSTARLN
-41 VFFFAAFVIF
+41 LFFFAAFVIF

-113 EDYRNDDRKQE
+113 EDYRNDERRQE
-124 AQELAEELAA
+124 AEELAHDLAA
-134 VFKKFNPGE
+134 VFKQFNPGD
-143 KEQPDAEEI
+143 KEQPDGEEI
-152 LKRLDLESQ
+152 IKRLDLDYQ
-161 KAHGYTPRL
+161 KTFGYVPRL
-170 VKSDLNMKEI
+170 VKSDLSTKEI
-180 AYFMEKKAEYPGAMV
+180 AFFMEKKAEYPGVMV
-195 LEENVRKYDPDRV
+195 LEENIRKYDPDGV
-208 AVQVIGYTR
+208 AVQVVGYTR
-217 EFKGQQDNLDKYRE
+217 EFKRAPDSIAKYKAIRE
-231 ISKSEATERDPGM
+231 GASTQRDPGLV
-244 RYTQQEK
+244 YHEEEK
-251 VGVDGLEFQYQ
+251 VGFDGLELQYQ

-269 GYQSIDINLRNL
+269 GYQSIDIDARNL
-281 PEGTMQQTP
+281 PDGTMLQTP

-306 MAAQQAITDELRKLP
+306 MAAQEAITDELRRLP
-321 KAVTGYAVAM
+321 KAITGYAVAM

-353 YDKIKYVYRNGT
+353 YDKIKYVFRNGT
-365 MASFPPDDSKKH
+365 TESFPPNDAKPSRA
-377 TESVV
+377 ESVV

-403 TGETYPDQGYAILGK
+403 AGETYHDQGYAVLGK
-418 DGRKVRNSHSAYNG
+418 DGRQVKNSHSAYNG
-432 NITARRAIEKSSNAF
+432 SITARRAIEKSSNAF

-452 GKRLLNKYGSDK
+452 GKRLLRNYGSEK
-464 GLDVWHE
+464 GIDVWHK

-487 GEFLGRLEYKNK
+487 NEFLGRLEYTNE

-504 TRLAFASFGQQG
+504 TRLAFASFGQQA
-516 KYTTLQLA
+516 KYTTMQLA

-546 DADGNVVKKIK
+546 DADGNVVKEIK

-566 ADAYWN
+566 ADAHWN
-572 EVHKGMVTRVSSFEG
+572 EVHKGMVTKVSAFDG

-619 DNPKLAIAVVVP
+619 DNPKLAVAVVVP

-647 FDAYDQV
+647 FDAYDEV

-662 GKKDQGKDTE
+662 GKKGEGKDKE